1 MTARAAAPSR
11 TSPVRAIPPLVDG
24 FESFPDETDDEA
36 EDEVSAE
43 AVEEVSSER
52 EADADEAF
60 SDVVMSA
67 DDVSEELSDSASD
80 TG

>member
-11 TSPVRAIPPLVDG
+11 TSPVRAIPPPVEG

-43 AVEEVSSER
+43 AVEEVSSET
-52 EADADEAF
+52 DADEAF